1 MPNGKPG
8 DHPITDITIHGI
20 RVFSAAI
27 DGLIEEIVRL
37 GGRRHLDVLVDWF
50 TPPPKPELKK
60 KLEAL
65 QRRLEGFDCP

>member
-8 DHPITDITIHGI
+8 DHPITDITIHKI
-20 RVFSAAI
+20 RVYSAEI
-27 DGLIEEIVRL
+27 DRLIEEIVTL

-50 TPPPKPELKK
+50 TPPPLPELRK

-65 QRRLEGFDCP
+65 KRRLVGIDQP